1 MKLLKLFLLLWF
13 LAAAAGVYA
22 QETEVDKE
30 TDPVWYSLQ
39 EAQQMA
45 KETGKKVLIFG
56 MAEWCPYCRRMRT
69 EVYPNK
75 AVQDTLLNYFYPV
88 IIDNESTEQVVFNGE
103 EVTEQELAYALRLRS
118 LPTHYFINA
127 EGKVLGAQPGFLP
140 ADVFQKLLSFVGSD
154 SYSTMKFDEYE
165 YSKTEQ

>member
-1 MKLLKLFLLLWF
+1 MKIVKLIFLLWLSVTTAV
-13 LAAAAGVYA
+13 LA
-22 QETEVDKE
+22 QEGE
-30 TDPVWYSLQ
+30 TDTETEPVWYPLE
-39 EAQQMA
+39 EAQQLA

-75 AVQDTLLNYFYPV
+75 GVQDTLLKYFYPV
-88 IIDNESTEQVVFNGE
+88 IVDNESSEKVVFNGE

-165 YSKTEQ
+165 YSETKQ

>member
-1 MKLLKLFLLLWF
+1 
-13 LAAAAGVYA
+13 
-22 QETEVDKE
+22 
-30 TDPVWYSLQ
+30 
-39 EAQQMA
+39 
-45 KETGKKVLIFG
+45 

-75 AVQDTLLNYFYPV
+75 GVQDTLLNYFYPV
-88 IIDNESTEQVVFNGE
+88 IIDNESSGKVVFNGE

-165 YSKTEQ
+165 YSETKQ